1 MDMHDISTLERKII
15 TTQDK
20 PDNVYVS
27 ETADPISAYKE
38 CKTALLSGY
47 NAAVWNYPALVA
59 NEQLRKNVRSF
70 SQFFDEN
77 RLGALATIDPKV
89 KNLTPDLAFKTFSAQ
104 FNTVFDNIAEAK
116 DRCLA
121 PEISA
126 QLLNEI
132 RQKYTPLKRAFNAAT
147 LDLNL
152 DVEGESAY
160 FDVTTQHFDMRQH
173 FCKAV
178 QGWTGDNLAYITVL
192 ETMMGHSTIIFDN
205 KDFDATPSKRRE
217 NGWYDWRNTSLKNPT
232 PTLWMPDHFSI
243 SLIACSPWPHM
254 PCIHSFP
261 VRNSGTENELRLKI
275 HSYLQ
280 FKPSAA
286 DLKTIK
292 NSLSLMR

>member
-1 MDMHDISTLERKII
+1 MQDLSTLERKII
-15 TTQDK
+15 TALDK

-27 ETADPISAYKE
+27 EKADPVSAYKE
-38 CKTALLSGY
+38 CKIALLSGY

-59 NEQLRKNVRSF
+59 NEQLRQNVRSF
-70 SQFFDEN
+70 SHFFEEN
-77 RLGALATIDPKV
+77 RLWALATIDPKAE
-89 KNLTPDLAFKTFSAQ
+89 NLTPDLAFKKFSAH

-116 DRCLA
+116 GRCLA
-121 PEISA
+121 PEVSA

-132 RQKYTPLKRAFNAAT
+132 RQKYPPLKRTFNAAT

-173 FCKAV
+173 FGEAV

-205 KDFDATPSKRRE
+205 KDFDAAPSKRRE
-217 NGWYDWRNTSLKNPT
+217 NGWHDWRDTNLTNPT
-232 PTLWMPDHFSI
+232 PTLWMPDHFSV

-261 VRNSGTENELRLKI
+261 VKQADKENELRLKI

-286 DLKTIK
+286 DLKIVK
-292 NSLSLMR
+292 NSLNLMR